1 MPSSK
6 QKIVSPIVL
15 KIVKKEQDK
24 KIQKKPYYFILTES
38 DILRKYNRFNIID
51 ASIAMLENR

>member
-1 MPSSK
+1 MNVSFISKMPSSK

-24 KIQKKPYYFILTES
+24 KIEKKPYYFILTES
-38 DILRKYNRFNIID
+38 DILREI
-51 ASIAMLENR
+51 